1 MNMNMNTNNDY
12 NNAPMMNLNDYNENE
27 GIDLNMVDS
36 ETLDLLYTI
45 RQTIW
50 VTEIHLTENNEISN
64 NYICP
69 YVVVKIGNKYY
80 LRNLTNADTYAPYE
94 VKFKEYEFENAMG
107 FFVLSVNVH
116 ASTSYEYINR
126 YRYEEYK
133 VLAVQKEEKNTTNK
147 ANKFEFTLKQA
158 KEALAEKFGL
168 LAENICI
175 KL

>member
-1 MNMNMNTNNDY
+1 MNTNIDY
-12 NNAPMMNLNDYNENE
+12 NDAPMMDLNDYNENE

-50 VTEIHLTENNEISN
+50 VTEIHLTENNEIAC

-69 YVVVKIGNKYY
+69 YVVVKVNNKYF
-80 LRNLTNADTYAPYE
+80 LRNRDNAYTYAPYD
-94 VKFKEYEFENAMG
+94 VKFKEYEFENIMG
-107 FFVLSVNVH
+107 NFALPANVH

-126 YRYEEYK
+126 YRHEEYK
-133 VLAVQKEEKNTTNK
+133 KLVVQKEEKKTT
-147 ANKFEFTLKQA
+147 NKFEFTLNQA
-158 KEALAEKFGL
+158 KEALAEKFGIL
-168 LAENICI
+168 VENICI

>member
-12 NNAPMMNLNDYNENE
+12 NNAPMMYLNDYHENE
-27 GIDLNMVDS
+27 GIDLNMVDG
-36 ETLDLLYTI
+36 ETLDMFYTI
-45 RQTIW
+45 QQTIW
-50 VTEIHLTENNEISN
+50 VTEIHLTENNEISCN
-64 NYICP
+64 HICP
-69 YVVVKIGNKYY
+69 YVVVKVGNKYY

-94 VKFKEYEFENAMG
+94 VKFKEYEFENSMG
-107 FFVLSVNVH
+107 FLVLPVNVH

-133 VLAVQKEEKNTTNK
+133 KLAVQKEEKKTTSN
-147 ANKFEFTLKQA
+147 FEFTLKQA

-168 LAENICI
+168 LVENICI

>member
-1 MNMNMNTNNDY
+1 MNTNIDY
-12 NNAPMMNLNDYNENE
+12 NDAPMMNLNDYNDHNETE

-36 ETLDLLYTI
+36 ETLDILYTI

-50 VTEIHLTENNEISN
+50 VTEIQLTENNEISN
-64 NYICP
+64 NHICP
-69 YVVVKIGNKYY
+69 YVVVKVDNKYY

-107 FFVLSVNVH
+107 FLVLPVNVH

-133 VLAVQKEEKNTTNK
+133 VLAVQKEEKKTTG
-147 ANKFEFTLKQA
+147 KFEFTLKQA
-158 KEALAEKFGL
+158 KEALAEKFGYSI
-168 LAENICI
+168 ENICI

>member
-1 MNMNMNTNNDY
+1 MNTNIDY
-12 NNAPMMNLNDYNENE
+12 NDAPMMNLSDYNDYNETE

-36 ETLDLLYTI
+36 ETLDILYTI

-50 VTEIHLTENNEISN
+50 VTEIQLTENNEISN
-64 NYICP
+64 NHICP
-69 YVVVKIGNKYY
+69 YVVVKIDNKYY
-80 LRNLTNADTYAPYE
+80 LRNLTNVDTYAPYE

-107 FFVLSVNVH
+107 FFVLPVNVH

-133 VLAVQKEEKNTTNK
+133 VLAVQKEEKKTTDK
-147 ANKFEFTLKQA
+147 IEFTLKQA
-158 KEALAEKFGL
+158 KEALAEKFGYSI
-168 LAENICI
+168 ENICI